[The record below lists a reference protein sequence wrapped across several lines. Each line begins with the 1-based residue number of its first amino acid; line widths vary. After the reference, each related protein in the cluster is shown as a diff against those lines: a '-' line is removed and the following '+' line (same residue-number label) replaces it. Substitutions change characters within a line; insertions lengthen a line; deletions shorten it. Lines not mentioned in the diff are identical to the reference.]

1 MNLEFSALTYRAIR
15 DRIRAEDP
23 QIDEQTLADTV
34 EGLTDL
40 HEIIT
45 AIIRS
50 ALADEAL
57 ATGLK
62 GRIADMQE
70 RLDRLQ
76 DRASKRRQIAKDVMV
91 ELDLKK
97 ITAPDFSVSIR
108 PGLPSLMVIDEAA
121 VPSIYWQPSAPRL
134 KRQELLS
141 ELKDGCRNRR
151 RRPLQSGTGFEREGA
166 VMGFSAKQ
174 LQALRRN
181 LDGRHIRTRE
191 ANGRELSYIEGWFAI
206 SEANRIFGFDGWS
219 RETRR
224 IPLRPGTGKPRIIP
238 RRLYRQS
245 AHYRASRWSDYCS
258 RRPWVGRRAR
268 HLAGRGPRHRA

>member
-1 MNLEFSALTYRAIR
+1 MSPEFAAITYRCIR

-23 QIDEQTLADTV
+23 GIDEQTLADTV

-40 HEIIT
+40 PEIVT

-57 ATGLK
+57 AVGLK
-62 GRIADMQE
+62 SRIADMQE

-76 DRASKRRQIAKDVMV
+76 DRASKRRQIAKEVMF

-134 KRQELLS
+134 KRQELLT
-141 ELKDGCRNRR
+141 ELKDGA
-151 RRPLQSGTGFEREGA
+151 Q
-166 VMGFSAKQ
+166 
-174 LQALRRN
+174 
-181 LDGRHIRTRE
+181 
-191 ANGRELSYIEGWFAI
+191 IEGVAL
-206 SEANRIFGFDGWS
+206 SNPEPVLSVRV
-219 RETRR
+219 R
-224 IPLRPGTGKPRIIP
+224 
-238 RRLYRQS
+238 
-245 AHYRASRWSDYCS
+245 
-258 RRPWVGRRAR
+258 
-268 HLAGRGPRHRA
+268 

>member
-40 HEIIT
+40 HEIIA

-62 GRIADMQE
+62 SRIADMQE
-70 RLDRLQ
+70 RLGRLQ
-76 DRASKRRQIAKDVMV
+76 DRASKRRQVAKDVMID
-91 ELDLKK
+91 LDIKK

-141 ELKDGCRNRR
+141 ELKDG
-151 RRPLQSGTGFEREGA
+151 SE
-166 VMGFSAKQ
+166 
-174 LQALRRN
+174 
-181 LDGRHIRTRE
+181 
-191 ANGRELSYIEGWFAI
+191 IEGVAL
-206 SEANRIFGFDGWS
+206 SNPEPVLSVRV
-219 RETRR
+219 R
-224 IPLRPGTGKPRIIP
+224 
-238 RRLYRQS
+238 
-245 AHYRASRWSDYCS
+245 
-258 RRPWVGRRAR
+258 
-268 HLAGRGPRHRA
+268 

>member
-1 MNLEFSALTYRAIR
+1 M
-15 DRIRAEDP
+15 
-23 QIDEQTLADTV
+23 

-40 HEIIT
+40 HEIVT

-62 GRIADMQE
+62 CRIADMQG

-121 VPSIYWQPSAPRL
+121 VPSIYWQPSCAPTETAGAADRAQ
-134 KRQELLS
+134 RRR
-141 ELKDGCRNRR
+141 RNRR
-151 RRPLQSGTGFEREGA
+151 RRPLQSRTGFECEGA

-174 LQALRRN
+174 VQALRRS
-181 LDGRHIRTRE
+181 LDGRQVRTRE

-219 RETRR
+219 RETVESRCVLARENRGTFVAVYVAKVR
-224 IPLRPGTGKPRIIP
+224 ITVQADGRNRYP
-238 RRLYRQS
+238 
-245 AHYRASRWSDYCS
+245 
-258 RRPWVGRRAR
+258 RRPWLRRR
-268 HLAGRGPRHRA
+268 PRDLTW

>member
-1 MNLEFSALTYRAIR
+1 MNLDFAAITYRSIR
-15 DRIRAEDP
+15 DRIREEDP

-34 EGLTDL
+34 EGLTHL
-40 HEIIT
+40 HEIVA

-50 ALADEAL
+50 ALSDEAL

-76 DRASKRRQIAKDVMV
+76 DRASKRRQIAKDVMI

-134 KRQELLS
+134 NRQGLLS
-141 ELKDGCRNRR
+141 ELKDGADI
-151 RRPLQSGTGFEREGA
+151 TGVTLSNPEP
-166 VMGFSAKQ
+166 VLSV
-174 LQALRRN
+174 
-181 LDGRHIRTRE
+181 RTR
-191 ANGRELSYIEGWFAI
+191 
-206 SEANRIFGFDGWS
+206 
-219 RETRR
+219 
-224 IPLRPGTGKPRIIP
+224 
-238 RRLYRQS
+238 
-245 AHYRASRWSDYCS
+245 
-258 RRPWVGRRAR
+258 
-268 HLAGRGPRHRA
+268 